1 MSAPAAVTRIP
12 VEYRF
17 PLHLEPSVETVWDLY
32 NDAKR
37 TAWDP
42 AVAIPWA
49 TPIVGT
55 HAERDAARLVWSHR
69 AWLAYGRLS
78 EGPALL
84 VRFCL
89 ERQRESDPKY
99 TLSVRGSEDAWHVD
113 ASERLAAR
121 FGGFIDSPEDAAY
134 AAGFNLSLHRQ
145 LFSADESLDA
155 QVAALVLD
163 RDALDAA
170 LLAAAEQGTTDPA
183 AAAALALMRRDRERQ
198 ARFGALYL
206 AGRAAKWHAA
216 ERATIRAVIARVR
229 AQFIATGLLHPALG
243 AAPPAL
249 AEAYERAAE
258 AGLGGLACA
267 DAARVR
273 ETWSREAEERL
284 AALGLS

>member
-1 MSAPAAVTRIP
+1 MNGSAAITRIP

-17 PLHLEPSVETVWDLY
+17 PLHLEPAVATVWDLY
-32 NDAKR
+32 NEAKQ

-42 AVAIPWA
+42 AEDLPWA
-49 TPIVGT
+49 APVAASGS
-55 HAERDAARLVWSHR
+55 EREAARLVFSHR

-99 TLSVRGSEDAWHVD
+99 VLAVRGSEDAWHLD
-113 ASERLAAR
+113 ACGRLAER
-121 FGGFIDSPEDAAY
+121 FGGFVDGPGDERY
-134 AAGFNLSLHRQ
+134 AEAFNLALHRQ

-155 QVAALVLD
+155 HVAALVLD

-170 LLAAAEQGTTDPA
+170 LLSAALAIATDPA
-183 AAAALALMRRDRERQ
+183 ARAALQLMRRDRERQ

-206 AGRAAKWHAA
+206 GERAQHWDAA
-216 ERATIRAVIARVR
+216 ERARIASAVSHARR
-229 AQFIATGLLHPALG
+229 QFITSGLLHPALG
-243 AAPPAL
+243 AGPEQL
-249 AEAYERAAE
+249 VAAHE
-258 AGLGGLACA
+258 VAAQSGLGGLGR
-267 DAARVR
+267 AAAAQVVS
-273 ETWSREAEERL
+273 TWSRAADTRL